1 MRRSLLITAA
11 AAISMVLLAML
22 VPMAVLVRSYA
33 LEDRLARAAL
43 EVQAVETVVSGG
55 DDKGAVSVYLDRING
70 DWWTAHAHHGA
81 LPRRRSGS
89 GPTPARTPGCSTR
102 ATPGRARVD
111 DVAGGVADPGA
122 GLAAAA
128 TPRSRRRLP

>member
-1 MRRSLLITAA
+1 MRRSLLVTVA

-22 VPMAVLVRSYA
+22 VPMAILVRSYA

-70 DWWTAHAHHGA
+70 DDDGHPDHGA
-81 LPRRRSGS
+81 LPDGIGV
-89 GPTPARTPGCSTR
+89 GPDPGEDSRVLDSRNT
-102 ATPGRARVD
+102 GRARVD
-111 DVAGGVADPGA
+111 DVAGGVADPRA
-122 GLAAAA
+122 GLARRQLRA
-128 TPRSRRRLP
+128 RRRRLP